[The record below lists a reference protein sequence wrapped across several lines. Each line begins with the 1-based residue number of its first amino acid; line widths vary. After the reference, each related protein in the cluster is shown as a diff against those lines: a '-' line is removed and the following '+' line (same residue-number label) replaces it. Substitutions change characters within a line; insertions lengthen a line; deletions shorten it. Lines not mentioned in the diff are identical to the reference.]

1 QKVDHANLKILDL
14 SMGTGV
20 ILLLLLEWLVQNT
33 DFATSFGSNILNL
46 RKNILKRHLY
56 GNEIDYETLNLAKFL
71 LSDFCGTTDYSFL
84 HNLKTKDFLL
94 EYIKEREYEK
104 FSNNFSLI
112 ITNPPYIALHSRFF
126 KETLSSKNRMKLHSL
141 IPEFS
146 GKRDNYYLYFL
157 GISLNRLEKEGVLAF
172 VIDHSFFD
180 LPSYTGIRKH
190 ILQNYS
196 IKYLLNEFDY
206 KPEAT
211 VDLGIII
218 LQNSVPNTKNDVC
231 FQSNINTKTIFFE
244 QSSFF
249 KRPHH
254 SFDYIIGQD
263 ILDKLENQFIKL
275 GEICSLSC
283 GLEYG
288 GLLKTH
294 FLSPVH
300 RTGNWYP
307 VIDGSN
313 SLPSKFIMFWIPR
326 MNNSYVRF
334 DKEFESQLVKDNKNI
349 SRTGK
354 KVILISGNIERFH
367 KRKIILRQS
376 AKQFIGIIDDKK
388 YLTLRNTHVL
398 YDVQSP
404 YSLEFILGFLS
415 SSLAN
420 WIGINL
426 NIIRSSG
433 KNRYPQIRLNDL
445 EILPIPDLK
454 RINTERENLV
464 KELEIVVKNARS
476 IGDQISS
483 LLTSIWEKLSEAE
496 RNHFKSQRKFIKF
509 CFEGIIKKEQKLS
522 VEKQNL
528 IEPLLKNIANFQQKL
543 EALENKIN
551 SIVFEIANITS
562 DERKIIE
569 NFFVLK

>member
-1 QKVDHANLKILDL
+1 
-14 SMGTGV
+14 
-20 ILLLLLEWLVQNT
+20 
-33 DFATSFGSNILNL
+33 
-46 RKNILKRHLY
+46 
-56 GNEIDYETLNLAKFL
+56 
-71 LSDFCGTTDYSFL
+71 
-84 HNLKTKDFLL
+84 
-94 EYIKEREYEK
+94 
-104 FSNNFSLI
+104 
-112 ITNPPYIALHSRFF
+112 
-126 KETLSSKNRMKLHSL
+126 
-141 IPEFS
+141 
-146 GKRDNYYLYFL
+146 
-157 GISLNRLEKEGVLAF
+157 
-172 VIDHSFFD
+172 
-180 LPSYTGIRKH
+180 
-190 ILQNYS
+190 
-196 IKYLLNEFDY
+196 
-206 KPEAT
+206 
-211 VDLGIII
+211 
-218 LQNSVPNTKNDVC
+218 
-231 FQSNINTKTIFFE
+231 
-244 QSSFF
+244 
-249 KRPHH
+249 
-254 SFDYIIGQD
+254 
-263 ILDKLENQFIKL
+263 
-275 GEICSLSC
+275 
-283 GLEYG
+283 
-288 GLLKTH
+288 
-294 FLSPVH
+294 
-300 RTGNWYP
+300 
-307 VIDGSN
+307 
-313 SLPSKFIMFWIPR
+313 
-326 MNNSYVRF
+326 
-334 DKEFESQLVKDNKNI
+334 LVKDNKNI